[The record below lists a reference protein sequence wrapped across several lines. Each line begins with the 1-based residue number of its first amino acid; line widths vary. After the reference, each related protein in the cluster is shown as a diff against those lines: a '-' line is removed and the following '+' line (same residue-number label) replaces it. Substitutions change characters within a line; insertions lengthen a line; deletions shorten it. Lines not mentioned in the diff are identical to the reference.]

1 MQQEHIDKEKRYQE
15 YRSLFEKNSQ
25 LANVRA
31 RMEQALA
38 KQYEKNPESFDLQKE
53 QQRYERAIGKDKRT
67 QSRDA
72 SDLHRKM
79 ISREEEKPM
88 KAWIQREEKERLM
101 RKKYVEFMKQK
112 GLYHQ
117 SPRRNSQEVT
127 F

>member
-1 MQQEHIDKEKRYQE
+1 MNKEKRYKE

-31 RMEQALA
+31 RMEQNQM
-38 KQYEKNPESFDLQKE
+38 KQYEKDQDSIDLQKE
-53 QQRYERAIGKDKRT
+53 QIRYEMAVGKDRRS

-72 SDLHRKM
+72 SELQRRM

-88 KAWIQREEKERLM
+88 KAWIQREEKEMLM
-101 RKKYVEFMKQK
+101 RKKYVEFLKEK

-117 SPRRNSQEVT
+117 SSKHSEVN
-127 F
+127 FSIKIIF